1 MRPTISRSQARARGR
16 QHLDVAGMQDVEA
29 AIGEADAQPLPAP
42 VRQMRIEIAAS
53 RHDLLFGRQRR
64 MRQDFPPQFRRRHGG
79 GALLAD
85 RDRGRR
91 IRHPQR
97 RLPVGPGRQRQ
108 RQHGGDRVARAG
120 DVAHLDRQRRHVD
133 RLAAA
138 NHQRHAVF
146 ALRHQHGL
154 AIGEIPSR
162 PAPRR
167 QCSGRYRRGCG
178 WLPQTPCGWASA
190 AWRRDRSRNWRS
202 WDRRSRACRASCAA
216 SMMLRMTRAVS
227 TPLA

>member
-1 MRPTISRSQARARGR
+1 
-16 QHLDVAGMQDVEA
+16 MQDVEA

-42 VRQMRIEIAAS
+42 VRQMRVEIAAR

-64 MRQDFPPQFRRRHGG
+64 MRQDFPPQLRRRHGR

-97 RLPVGPGRQRQ
+97 RLPIGPGRKRQ
-108 RQHGGDRVARAG
+108 RQHGGDRVARAR

-154 AIGEIPSR
+154 AIGENHR
-162 PAPRR
+162 VL
-167 QCSGRYRRGCG
+167 RRGG
-178 WLPQTPCGWASA
+178 NVLVGIGAAAGGFRKFLAVGRQQRGAAIDREIGALGIDDHALAELPA
-190 AWRRDRSRNWRS
+190 RRR
-202 WDRRSRACRASCAA
+202 
-216 SMMLRMTRAVS
+216 
-227 TPLA
+227 